1 LLGPAEVLAILLL
14 RLLPLQIFKKKDS
27 LEGSMVIGHRSL
39 QLCVKCAQV
48 LHWPGRPECVY
59 IIGKW
64 CAGQGERGKH

>member
-1 LLGPAEVLAILLL
+1 
-14 RLLPLQIFKKKDS
+14 
-27 LEGSMVIGHRSL
+27 MVIGHRSL